1 MKTADRSDARIALVL
16 GDRDGVAG
24 VKDLATGEQ
33 RSVPLRTV
41 LSASFG
47 TRSLRRL
54 LAKAVPASIGTDCRG
69 RYRPRSRI
77 TLAEVMAPAMRH
89 RYCPVPNEP
98 DRVTDINLD
107 VVADAVDASGSD
119 GSRTWVSEWG
129 AVSRS
134 GSRGP
139 GFVEPGSRI
148 AQTIE

>member
-54 LAKAVPASIGTDCRG
+54 LAK
-69 RYRPRSRI
+69 RYRPRLAP
-77 TLAEVMAPAMRH
+77 TAEVAT
-89 RYCPVPNEP
+89 
-98 DRVTDINLD
+98 DRVPESPLL
-107 VVADAVDASGSD
+107 
-119 GSRTWVSEWG
+119 R
-129 AVSRS
+129 
-134 GSRGP
+134 
-139 GFVEPGSRI
+139 
-148 AQTIE
+148 